1 MKENIKKVKEG
12 KRIPLFGINDSVN
25 EWSGAESAFLNIWKL
40 LQALRCKTWEAQC
53 TTKLN
58 IRLV

>member
-25 EWSGAESAFLNIWKL
+25 EWSGAESAFLNI
-40 LQALRCKTWEAQC
+40 
-53 TTKLN
+53 
-58 IRLV
+58 